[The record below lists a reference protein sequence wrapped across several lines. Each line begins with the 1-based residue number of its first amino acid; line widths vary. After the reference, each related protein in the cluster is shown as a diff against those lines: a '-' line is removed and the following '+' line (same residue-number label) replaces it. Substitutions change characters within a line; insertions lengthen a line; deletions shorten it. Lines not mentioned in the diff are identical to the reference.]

1 METVRWL
8 HQIFDGRLYPLF
20 VGVTFLGSSLF
31 LWTVIALWYWLVDP
45 RFARRLGVVLGLSI
59 VLDQLAK
66 SAVGSPRPYDLDAS
80 LASEL
85 ARKTGGG
92 HGFPSGHTQNT
103 AAFWTSLALRFNRR
117 WLWALAAVMVVL
129 VALSRMAL
137 GVHMPVDVVGGAAF
151 GALAAWV
158 GSRMPMRELAA
169 HRAVVAPAVAL
180 TGLAVSYLGGIEPAA
195 LALLAAFL
203 LARPAFVPPRAP
215 RLRLAMAAG
224 GIATLAL
231 GFLLAVWLP
240 ERLFPGWAGSPAGG
254 YLSSLFLAGIALE
267 GWPRLWLRLRPQ
279 AGAGRGITEAADV
292 RSSPA
297 EV

>member
-8 HQIFDGRLYPLF
+8 HQIFGGRLYPLF
-20 VGVTFLGSSLF
+20 VGITFLGSSAF
-31 LWTVIALWYWLVDP
+31 LWPVIALWYWLVDP
-45 RFARRLGVVLGLSI
+45 RFARRLGVVLGLSV
-59 VLDQLAK
+59 VLNQLIK
-66 SAVGSPRPYDLDAS
+66 TAVGSPRPYDLES
-80 LASEL
+80 GLASEL

-117 WLWALAAVMVVL
+117 WLWALAVLMIAL

-137 GVHMPVDVVGGAAF
+137 GVHMPVDVAGGAAF

-169 HRAVVAPAVAL
+169 RRAVVAPAIAL
-180 TGLAVSYLGGIEPAA
+180 AGLAVSYLGGIEPAA

-203 LARPAFVPPRAP
+203 LARPAFVPPRAS

-224 GIATLAL
+224 GIACLAL
-231 GFLLAVWLP
+231 GFLLVAWLP
-240 ERLFPGWAGSPAGG
+240 ERLFPGWAGSPAGA

-279 AGAGRGITEAADV
+279 AGRVTEGADV